1 MRPEFWNIFKTA
13 FQTTNS
19 ASCASYLGQK
29 ILVCDRCIT
38 SEPEATADIGQCP
51 VSNTF
56 KLPKNLEKL
65 DPCVA
70 LDPLCTLTSQQAAA
84 LADGDNVQ
92 LFILP
97 DGNAHIVLGSTAG
110 SETSRSLA
118 SVANLGTGFPA
129 EAARRWYVPD
139 YIDMCIQGAEYSICA
154 RHGRPEIIT
163 ILITSGGQS
172 IYLPLLGQTRQE
184 DIELETEGQTYI
196 LTAWNVQERRYK
208 KMVAKSISLDDIV
221 NARPG
226 AAKAKAAV
234 VPEAPVVTTAVAPT
248 EMSAA
253 PEPTAVQETAEPT
266 TAAVAEAASNVEEVE
281 SGTIEET
288 PVAAATVEDA
298 KPAKKTRTRK
308 QAVPGLKLDW
318 ASILQYLQQPVA
330 DDMSIEDASAEMR
343 IIRDVQIAAAR
354 RETNVA
360 LHVVARAEELSGYVA
375 DLAAVRDALS
385 KLKI

>member
-1 MRPEFWNIFKTA
+1 MIPEFWDIFKTA
-13 FQTTNS
+13 FQATNS
-19 ASCASYLGQK
+19 ASCTSYLGQK

-65 DPCVA
+65 DPCTA
-70 LDPLCTLTSQQAAA
+70 LDPLCTLTPQQAAA
-84 LADGDNVQ
+84 LADSDNVQ

-118 SVANLGTGFPA
+118 SVANLGAGFPA

-196 LTAWNVQERRYK
+196 LTSWNIQERRYK

-226 AAKAKAAV
+226 ASKAKEV
-234 VPEAPVVTTAVAPT
+234 TVPEAPAVTTAV
-248 EMSAA
+248 
-253 PEPTAVQETAEPT
+253 EPT
-266 TAAVAEAASNVEEVE
+266 
-281 SGTIEET
+281 ET
-288 PVAAATVEDA
+288 PVTPEPAEPDMAVVDETAGSIEDVEPGAIEEAPAAVTAAEDV
-298 KPAKKTRTRK
+298 KPAKKTRMRK

-318 ASILQYLQQPVA
+318 AAILQYLQQPVA
-330 DDMSIEDASAEMR
+330 DDMSIEDAAAEMR

-360 LHVVARAEELSGYVA
+360 LHVVAKAEELSGYVA
-375 DLAAVRDALS
+375 DLAAVRDVLS